1 MSQPARKNAVI
12 EPHVESGSGP
22 SAPRASK
29 TSVYLVTLD
38 ESLWPQIGPKLD
50 KSCVLKQLD
59 SVEELQGSVPAG
71 QAGVVI
77 FDAREAQD
85 AAGQLSGLQMHS
97 AAFAIVVLDAPERQ
111 DRWRPARRQQQ
122 IVAALPVPFAD
133 AEFLES
139 LSNAS
144 EECKAR
150 SVMLAQGGAS
160 APSVPPTG
168 RRNPWTALWVLG
180 VLAGCGAAYL
190 VYRLGATPTTPS
202 PAPPPA
208 AAAAAPGA
216 APGAAPASPA
226 AAGTADLSSGND
238 EKVDALL
245 ERARQAMLDRRYL
258 DPASNNALSLYQSVL
273 TYDADNG
280 EAHQGLQRLEQIL
293 IARVQSYL
301 DDKKYDLALQFL
313 ETARSLNPTDPK
325 LPELD
330 ARVTTL
336 RAELGSTQIQAAINA
351 NSYDRASELIEE
363 AARAKTLSVS
373 RLAQLREEV
382 RRHRAESDSEGV
394 LSLLTLRLQ
403 QDKLL
408 DPPSDSAVYY
418 FKQARLAGA
427 SPADLEASGQELGRK
442 LVQGARTALDD
453 HRPGDAERLL
463 DEAQKI
469 GASAKLIASVRSDL
483 AAQQGAPAREKIQRP
498 QNIDLAQSRLA
509 QGQLLEPAND
519 SALYYLNQVRAVDPS
534 NAQLGPLT
542 AALQSAILARA
553 RTALDGGDAAA
564 AKALAATANALG
576 PSPELD
582 ALRDRLA
589 RPAPSSQAASTG
601 AGTPAGTPAG
611 AAAGTV
617 AGNAGKLAVT
627 IDKLTAERPLR
638 PEYPH
643 EALVNGTEGW
653 VDLAFTVT
661 VEGKVANVSVVKSS
675 PRYVFDSAAK
685 SALGRVLYRPVMVDG
700 HPVEVTS
707 SLHVVFKLAKQ

>member
-29 TSVYLVTLD
+29 TSAYLVTLD
-38 ESLWPQIGPKLD
+38 EGLWPQIGPKLD
-50 KSCVLKQLD
+50 KSCVLKQVD
-59 SVEELQGSVPAG
+59 TVEELQGSVPAG
-71 QAGVVI
+71 HPGVVI

-97 AAFAIVVLDAPERQ
+97 AAFALVVLDAPERQ
-111 DRWRPARRQQQ
+111 DRWRSARRQQL
-122 IVAALPVPFAD
+122 IVAALPVPFAE
-133 AEFLES
+133 AEFLEA

-160 APSVPPTG
+160 APAVPPTG
-168 RRNPWTALWVLG
+168 RSNPWIVLWVIG
-180 VLAGCGAAYL
+180 ILAGCGAAYL
-190 VYRLGATPTTPS
+190 IYRLAATPAPPS
-202 PAPPPA
+202 PAHPA
-208 AAAAAPGA
+208 AAPATAPAAVPGA
-216 APGAAPASPA
+216 VPASPA
-226 AAGTADLSSGND
+226 AAGASDLSAGN
-238 EKVDALL
+238 EAKVDALL

-280 EAHQGLQRLEQIL
+280 EARQGLQRLEQIL
-293 IARVQSYL
+293 ITRVQSYL

-330 ARVTTL
+330 ARVATL

-351 NSYDRASELIEE
+351 KSYDRASELIED
-363 AARAKTLSVS
+363 AARAKSLSAS

-382 RRHRAESDSEGV
+382 RRRRAESDSEGL

-403 QDKLL
+403 QDKLI
-408 DPPSDSAVYY
+408 DPPTDSAVYY
-418 FKQARLAGA
+418 LKQARLAGA
-427 SPADLEASGQELGRK
+427 SPADLDAPGQELGRK
-442 LVQGARTALDD
+442 LVQAARTALDD
-453 HRPGDAERLL
+453 HRPIDAERLL
-463 DEAQKI
+463 DEAQKV
-469 GASAKLIASVRSDL
+469 GAPAKLIAGVRGDL
-483 AAQQGAPAREKIQRP
+483 AAQQGAAAHDKPQRP
-498 QNIDLAQSRLA
+498 QNIDLAQARLA

-564 AKALAATANALG
+564 AKALAATASALG

-582 ALRDRLA
+582 ALRERMA
-589 RPAPSSQAASTG
+589 RPPAAAQAASAG
-601 AGTPAGTPAG
+601 AGAASGAAAV
-611 AAAGTV
+611 AAAGT
-617 AGNAGKLAVT
+617 AGKLAVT
-627 IDKLTAERPLR
+627 IDQLSAERPLR

-643 EALVNGTEGW
+643 EALLNGTEGW

-661 VEGKVANVSVVKSS
+661 IEGKVTNVSVVKSS

-685 SALGRVLYRPVMVDG
+685 SALLRVLYRPVVVDG

-707 SLHVVFKLAKQ
+707 TLHVVFKLAKQ